1 MQSSQGDAAGWRP
14 VFFEQARLSGSI
26 WRPGKGVN
34 ALAAVERFAIV
45 LARVMAE
52 TQIMTRAYLWMKIG
66 FACLTVL
73 IAELAYLGSG
83 SGAVDWRSLAISIS
97 LAWGVLQIVEFFLLR
112 EAIENLI
119 AKGVVEW
126 VKTNIQVT
134 GTAEEA
140 ALAQPAAPAAAPDM
154 RKAS

>member
-1 MQSSQGDAAGWRP
+1 
-14 VFFEQARLSGSI
+14 
-26 WRPGKGVN
+26 
-34 ALAAVERFAIV
+34 
-45 LARVMAE
+45 
-52 TQIMTRAYLWMKIG
+52 MTRAYLWMKIA

-83 SGAVDWRSLAISIS
+83 SSTIDWRSLAISIS

-119 AKGVVEW
+119 AKGVVDW

-134 GTAEEA
+134 GAAEET
-140 ALAQPAAPAAAPDM
+140 APAETAAPDI

>member
-1 MQSSQGDAAGWRP
+1 
-14 VFFEQARLSGSI
+14 
-26 WRPGKGVN
+26 
-34 ALAAVERFAIV
+34 
-45 LARVMAE
+45 
-52 TQIMTRAYLWMKIG
+52 MTRAYLWMKIA

-83 SGAVDWRSLAISIS
+83 SQAVDWRAVAISIS

-134 GTAEEA
+134 GTSDE
-140 ALAQPAAPAAAPDM
+140 PAHPHTADEL

>member
-1 MQSSQGDAAGWRP
+1 
-14 VFFEQARLSGSI
+14 
-26 WRPGKGVN
+26 
-34 ALAAVERFAIV
+34 
-45 LARVMAE
+45 
-52 TQIMTRAYLWMKIG
+52 MTRAYLWMKIA

-73 IAELAYLGSG
+73 IAELAYLGAG
-83 SGAVDWRSLAISIS
+83 SPAIDWRSLAISVS

-119 AKGVVEW
+119 AKGVVDW

-134 GTAEEA
+134 GTADE
-140 ALAQPAAPAAAPDM
+140 PASAHATDEL

>member
-1 MQSSQGDAAGWRP
+1 
-14 VFFEQARLSGSI
+14 
-26 WRPGKGVN
+26 
-34 ALAAVERFAIV
+34 
-45 LARVMAE
+45 
-52 TQIMTRAYLWMKIG
+52 MTRAYLWVKIA

-73 IAELAYLGSG
+73 IAELAYLGAG
-83 SGAVDWRSLAISIS
+83 SGGVDWRSLAVSIS

-134 GTAEEA
+134 GTAEE
-140 ALAQPAAPAAAPDM
+140 PATAAAAPDTS
-154 RKAS
+154 KAS

>member
-1 MQSSQGDAAGWRP
+1 
-14 VFFEQARLSGSI
+14 
-26 WRPGKGVN
+26 
-34 ALAAVERFAIV
+34 
-45 LARVMAE
+45 
-52 TQIMTRAYLWMKIG
+52 MTRAYLWMKIA

-83 SGAVDWRSLAISIS
+83 SSAIDWRSLAISIS

-119 AKGVVEW
+119 AKGVVDW

-134 GTAEEA
+134 GTAEE
-140 ALAQPAAPAAAPDM
+140 PATAHPAEPDI